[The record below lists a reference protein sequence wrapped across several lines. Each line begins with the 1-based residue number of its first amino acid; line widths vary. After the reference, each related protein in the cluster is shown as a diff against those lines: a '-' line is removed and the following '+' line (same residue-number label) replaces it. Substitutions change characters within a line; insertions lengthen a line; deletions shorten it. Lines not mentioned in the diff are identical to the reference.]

1 MVRQNKIPL
10 AVKLTFT
17 AFMAVL
23 IPFYLK
29 EYGATNFL
37 YFCDVALF
45 FTLAAV
51 WIEKPILAAMPA
63 VGILLPQALW
73 CVDFIGTALNLP
85 VNGMTAYMFDTKIP
99 AFARSLSFFHF
110 WLPFLLVYL
119 VYKLGYDRR
128 ALKYWTL
135 LAWALLLVCFSCMP
149 APPAPDSATP
159 VNINY
164 VFGMNDKA
172 AQTYMH
178 PLAWLALLMV
188 LLPIVLYLPTHWALQ
203 RLFPQ
208 RATEAPSRQMAK
220 TPAAL

>member
-1 MVRQNKIPL
+1 MLSKNRIPL
-10 AVKLTFT
+10 AVKLLFT

-51 WIEKPILAAMPA
+51 WTEKPILAAMPA

-73 CVDFIGTALNLP
+73 CVDFIGTAMNLP
-85 VNGMTAYMFDTKIP
+85 VNGMTAYMFDTNIP

-110 WLPFLLVYL
+110 WLPVLLVYL

-128 ALKYWTL
+128 AFKYWTI
-135 LAWALLLVCFSCMP
+135 LAWALLLICYLFMP
-149 APPAPDSATP
+149 APPAPNSATP

-172 AQTYMH
+172 AQSYMH
-178 PLAWLALLMV
+178 PLAWLAMLMA
-188 LLPIVLYLPTHWALQ
+188 LLPVLLYLPTHFVLQ
-203 RLFPQ
+203 RLFPERLT
-208 RATEAPSRQMAK
+208 RAETGSLAE
-220 TPAAL
+220 TNPAI